1 MWSTVEWSGVEY
13 LWQTK
18 QSNRTYTH
26 WQRMS
31 ERWKAWCTLVF
42 IKIVIHIKYLWITG
56 QKYMERANIVQCVCP
71 FFWFLSFTSSQ
82 IKHGKIKRAIAQ
94 CVCICFSY
102 NMYIVHIGWTHS
114 RDTYTHPV
122 ARVYGMRV
130 IFMFQHV
137 YFDCSYCTHTHII
150 YMYTFM
156 DVFCL
161 CLCMSL
167 FSYTIC
173 FPLQN

>member
-1 MWSTVEWSGVEY
+1 
-13 LWQTK
+13 
-18 QSNRTYTH
+18 
-26 WQRMS
+26 
-31 ERWKAWCTLVF
+31 
-42 IKIVIHIKYLWITG
+42 
-56 QKYMERANIVQCVCP
+56 MERANIVQCVCP

-167 FSYTIC
+167 FFIHYLFSITKLTLFC
-173 FPLQN
+173 GLFLAHQHVLLQRNHF